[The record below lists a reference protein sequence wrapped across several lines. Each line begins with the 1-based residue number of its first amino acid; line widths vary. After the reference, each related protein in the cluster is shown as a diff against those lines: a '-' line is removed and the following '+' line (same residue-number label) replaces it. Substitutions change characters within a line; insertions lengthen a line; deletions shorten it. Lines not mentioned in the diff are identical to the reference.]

1 MLRYLF
7 LICLLLSLGF
17 IARGATSVKPVKPK
31 LVELSDSTIVTIRHF
46 DKAALK
52 NYNNQ
57 KEFQYREGGYVG
69 ESLWT
74 RFWRWFWGLFDADE
88 KKTALGVFGIVMKY
102 LFIGLGVAAL
112 IFLIFKLAGVDAFN
126 VIKRKPASAT
136 VPYDVSVENIYAI
149 DLDAE
154 IEKAVGQQNYRFAV
168 RLLYLKSLRQ
178 LADAGLIH
186 WEINK
191 TNAIYI
197 DELANAEQRIAFKML
212 TRQFEYVWYGE
223 FIIDAHIFKKINTL
237 FSNFKVKTA

>member
-88 KKTALGVFGIVMKY
+88 KRTALGIFGIIMKY

-112 IFLIFKLAGVDAFN
+112 VFLIFKLAGIDAFN
-126 VIKRKPASAT
+126 VINRKSASVT
-136 VPYDVSVENIYAI
+136 VPYDESVENIYAI

-186 WEINK
+186 WEISK
-191 TNAIYI
+191 TNAVYI

-212 TRQFEYVWYGE
+212 TQQFEYVWYGE
-223 FIIDAHIFKKINTL
+223 FNIDAQGFKKISTR
-237 FSNFKVKTA
+237 FSSFKVKTA